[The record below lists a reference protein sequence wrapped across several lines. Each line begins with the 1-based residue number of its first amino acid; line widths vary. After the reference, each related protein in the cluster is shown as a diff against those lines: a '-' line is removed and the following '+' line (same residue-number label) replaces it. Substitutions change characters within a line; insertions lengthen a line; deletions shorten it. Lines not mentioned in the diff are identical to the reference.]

1 MEKGL
6 QPPDSRLKQAIVIL
20 SLLLLALVVPACAGD
35 EPQNVLDPQGPVA
48 EEADRLWDITFL
60 IAVVI
65 FVIVEGLLIFAIVR
79 FRARPG
85 REAAQFHG
93 NTKVEVALTAIPA
106 LILAG
111 LAVPTVSTIFNL
123 AEEPANALQIRVVAR
138 QFWWE
143 YEYTDL
149 DVKTANEL
157 HIPTGQPVFL
167 TLEGADVNHSF
178 WVPKLTGTQ
187 DVLPGRVNHMQF
199 TASRPGT
206 YLGQCKEFCGLSHAN
221 MRLRVI
227 AHTPTEFQQWVSE
240 QQEPASSPT
249 EELAAEGERIF
260 LEEDLPAG
268 GRCTDCH
275 AIAGTDA
282 QGTTGPDLTH
292 FAARET
298 FAGAI
303 FRRTD
308 ENLANWLRNP
318 EAVKIG
324 ALMPDYGLSE
334 DQIRAL
340 VAYLQSLE

>member
-1 MEKGL
+1 
-6 QPPDSRLKQAIVIL
+6 
-20 SLLLLALVVPACAGD
+20 
-35 EPQNVLDPQGPVA
+35 
-48 EEADRLWDITFL
+48 
-60 IAVVI
+60 
-65 FVIVEGLLIFAIVR
+65 VR

-93 NTKVEVALTAIPA
+93 NTKVEIALTAIPA

-111 LAVPTVSTIFNL
+111 LAIPTVSTIFSL

-206 YLGQCKEFCGLSHAN
+206 YLGQCKEYCGLSHAN

-260 LEEDLPAG
+260 LEEDLPEG

-308 ENLANWLRNP
+308 ENLANWLRDP

-334 DQIRAL
+334 NQIRAL

>member
-48 EEADRLWDITFL
+48 EEADQLWDITFL

-249 EELAAEGERIF
+249 EELAAEGERIL

>member
-6 QPPDSRLKQAIVIL
+6 QPPDSRLKKAIVIL
-20 SLLLLALVVPACAGD
+20 GLLVLALVAPGCAGD

-178 WVPKLTGTQ
+178 WVPRLTGTQ

-249 EELAAEGERIF
+249 EELAADGERIF

-308 ENLANWLRNP
+308 ENLANWLRDP

>member
-48 EEADRLWDITFL
+48 EEADQLWDITFL

-111 LAVPTVSTIFNL
+111 LAVPTVSTIFSL

-227 AHTPTEFQQWVSE
+227 AHTPTEFQRWVSE

-260 LEEDLPAG
+260 LEEDLPEG

-303 FRRTD
+303 FRRSD
-308 ENLANWLRNP
+308 ENLANWLRDP